1 MVPVLCS
8 FIEPMEDKMV
18 IIHKQKKKK
27 KKKRQ
32 GKERVTYKI
41 LITNCNRSENNVN
54 G

>member
-27 KKKRQ
+27 
-32 GKERVTYKI
+32 GKEKR
-41 LITNCNRSENNVN
+41 E
-54 G
+54 